1 VANFPSITVE
11 RKLRLA
17 VLISGAGTTL
27 RNLID
32 KIAAGQLRAEIAAVV
47 SSTAEAKGLLH
58 AAAASLPVS
67 VVDPK
72 SFATSAD
79 FSAAVF
85 DRCRSAKTDLV
96 VMGGWLK
103 LLAIPPDYAGRVV
116 NIHPA
121 LIPTFCG
128 KGMYGPRVHEAVLSA
143 GAKVSGCTVHVV
155 DDHYDHGPIIAQRAV
170 PVLDGDT
177 PDSLAARVFAVECE
191 LYPQVINWIA
201 DGLFHVPDLSGQ
213 DGEI

>member
-1 VANFPSITVE
+1 MANSFSTTVE

-32 KIAAGQLRAEIAAVV
+32 KIAGGQLRAEITAVL
-47 SSTAEAKGLLH
+47 SSSRNAKGLHH
-58 AAAASLPVS
+58 ATAANIPASICE
-67 VVDPK
+67 PK
-72 SFATSAD
+72 SFATPVD

-85 DRCRSAKTDLV
+85 DRCRDAKADLV

-103 LLAIPPDYAGRVV
+103 LLTIPPDFAGRVI

-121 LIPTFCG
+121 LIPSFCG
-128 KGMYGPRVHEAVLSA
+128 KSMYGPRVHEAVLIA
-143 GAKVSGCTVHVV
+143 GAKVSGCTVHFV
-155 DDHYDHGPIIAQRAV
+155 DDHYDHGPIIAQRTV

-177 PDSLAARVFAVECE
+177 PDSLAARVFATECE
-191 LYPQVINWIA
+191 IYPHVINSIA
-201 DGLFHVPDLSGQ
+201 DGLIALPQATF
-213 DGEI
+213 IKA

>member
-1 VANFPSITVE
+1 VENSFSTTVE

-32 KIAAGQLRAEIAAVV
+32 KIAADQLRAEIAAVV
-47 SSTAEAKGLLH
+47 SSSRDAKGLHH
-58 AAAASLPVS
+58 AAAAKIPAS
-67 VVDPK
+67 VIEPK
-72 SFATSAD
+72 SFATPVD

-85 DRCRSAKTDLV
+85 NRCRDAKTDLV

-103 LLAIPPDYAGRVV
+103 LLTIPPQFAGRVI

-121 LIPTFCG
+121 LIPSFCG
-128 KGMYGPRVHEAVLSA
+128 KSMYGPRVHEAVLAS
-143 GAKVSGCTVHVV
+143 GAKVSGCTVHFV
-155 DDHYDHGPIIAQRAV
+155 DEHYDHGPIIAQRTV

-191 LYPQVINWIA
+191 VYPQVINWLA
-201 DGLFHVPDLSGQ
+201 DGLLPLPSKTR
-213 DGEI
+213 

>member
-1 VANFPSITVE
+1 MTTG
-11 RKLRLA
+11 RTLRLA

-32 KIAAGQLRAEIAAVV
+32 KIAASQLRAEIATVV
-47 SSTAEAKGLLH
+47 SSSAEAKGVRH
-58 AAAASLPVS
+58 AAAAGLAAH

-72 SFATSAD
+72 SFVSRAD

-85 DRCRSAKTDLV
+85 GHCRDARADLV

-103 LLAIPPDYAGRVV
+103 LLSIPPDFVGRVI

-121 LIPTFCG
+121 LIPLFCG
-128 KGMYGPRVHEAVLSA
+128 KGMYGPRVHEAVLA
-143 GAKVSGCTVHVV
+143 EGAKMSGCTVHFV
-155 DDHYDHGPIIAQRAV
+155 DNHYDEGPIIAQRAV
-170 PVLDGDT
+170 PVLEGDT
-177 PDSLAARVFAVECE
+177 AVSLAARVFAVECE

-201 DGLFHVPDLSGQ
+201 AGLVKSPVSA
-213 DGEI
+213 